1 MVEKKRNEESKHLII
16 LWANVMLLAT
26 ETAMF
31 AAVWRWFY
39 AADFKRRYVPGEDWL
54 LIGMYLFFLALFV
67 RGLNAHRIGY
77 LRITEM
83 WISQMIAA
91 VLTSVVTYGELCIA
105 AGTYVNGL
113 PLIGLDVAEGFL
125 LLGWIYLARVLYL
138 SLYPPQSM
146 LVIYGEIY
154 PGELIEKIN
163 LHRDAYHLC
172 RSVGIGLGR
181 ERLKKIILEA
191 DAVILSDISDEV
203 RNALIKFCY
212 RRGIRVYVTPKIS
225 DLILRGAEDV
235 QLFYTPLLLSRNRGL
250 TVEQRFFKR
259 IFDIVTALAGFLLAS
274 PLFLAAALAVKLCDG
289 GPVFYRQERLTRD
302 GRPFYVIKFRSMRV
316 DAERDGA
323 RMATKGDPRIT
334 PVGKFLRR
342 FHLDELPQLLN
353 VLRGEMS
360 MVGPRPER
368 REIAEKYE
376 EQIPEF
382 SCRLKVKAGL
392 TGYAQVNGK
401 YNSTPYDKLKLDITY
416 IEQYSLWLDI
426 KILLWTIRVL
436 FQEEHAEGFSLESE
450 AGEKMK

>member
-1 MVEKKRNEESKHLII
+1 MVEKKRNEENKHLII
-16 LWANVMLLAT
+16 LWANVLLLAT

-31 AAVWRWFY
+31 AGVWRWFY
-39 AADFKRRYVPGEDWL
+39 APGVEDRFVLYEERL
-54 LIGMYLFFLALFV
+54 LIGMYLLLLVLFV

-91 VLTSVVTYGELCIA
+91 ALTSAVIYVEICIVAGE
-105 AGTYVNGL
+105 YVNGL

-125 LLGWIYLARVLYL
+125 LLGWIYLARIIYL

-146 LVIYGEIY
+146 LVIYGKTY
-154 PGELIEKIN
+154 PGELIDKIN

-172 RSVGIGLGR
+172 RSAGIGLGR

-191 DAVILSDISDEV
+191 DAVILSDISDEA

-259 IFDIVTALAGFLLAS
+259 IFDIVTALTGLLFTS
-274 PLFLAAALAVKLCDG
+274 PLFLAAALAVRLCDG

-302 GRPFYVIKFRSMRV
+302 GRPFLIIKFRSMRV
-316 DAERDGA
+316 DAEKYGPKLA
-323 RMATKGDPRIT
+323 AKEDPRIT

-368 REIAEKYE
+368 REMAEKYE
-376 EQIPEF
+376 KQIPEF

-416 IEQYSLWLDI
+416 MEQYSLWLDI
-426 KILLWTIRVL
+426 KILLWTIKVL
-436 FQEEHAEGFSLESE
+436 FQGEHAEGFSE
-450 AGEKMK
+450 ASGAEEKRE

>member
-1 MVEKKRNEESKHLII
+1 MVEKKRNEENKHLII
-16 LWANVMLLAT
+16 LWANVLLLAT

-31 AAVWRWFY
+31 VGVWRWFY
-39 AADFKRRYVPGEDWL
+39 APGVEDRFVLYEERL
-54 LIGMYLFFLALFV
+54 LIGMYLLLLVLFV

-91 VLTSVVTYGELCIA
+91 ALTSAVIYVEICIVAGE
-105 AGTYVNGL
+105 YVNGL

-146 LVIYGEIY
+146 LVIYGKTY
-154 PGELIEKIN
+154 PGELIDKIN

-172 RSVGIGLGR
+172 RSAGIGLGR

-191 DAVILSDISDEV
+191 DAVILSDISDEA

-259 IFDIVTALAGFLLAS
+259 IFDIVTALTGLLFTS
-274 PLFLAAALAVKLCDG
+274 PLFLAAALAVRLCDG

-302 GRPFYVIKFRSMRV
+302 GRPFLIIKFRSMRV
-316 DAERDGA
+316 DAEKYGPKLA
-323 RMATKGDPRIT
+323 AKEDPRIT

-368 REIAEKYE
+368 REMAEKYE
-376 EQIPEF
+376 KQIPEF

-416 IEQYSLWLDI
+416 MEQYSLWLDI
-426 KILLWTIRVL
+426 KILLWTIKVL
-436 FQEEHAEGFSLESE
+436 FQGEHAEGFSE
-450 AGEKMK
+450 ASGAEEKRE

>member
-1 MVEKKRNEESKHLII
+1 MVENRRNEENKHLII
-16 LWANVMLLAT
+16 LWANVLLLAT

-39 AADFKRRYVPGEDWL
+39 APGVKERFFPYEDRI
-54 LIGMYLFFLALFV
+54 LIGMYLLLLVLFV

-91 VLTSVVTYGELCIA
+91 ALTSVVIYGELCIA
-105 AGTYVNGL
+105 AGEYVNGF
-113 PLIGLDVAEGFL
+113 PLFLLDVAEGFL
-125 LLGWIYLARVLYL
+125 LLGWIYLARIIYL
-138 SLYPPQSM
+138 SLYPPKSM
-146 LVIYGEIY
+146 LVIYGKTC

-235 QLFYTPLLLSRNRGL
+235 QLFYTPLLLSRNRRL

-259 IFDIVTALAGFLLAS
+259 LFDIVTALAGLLFTS
-274 PLFLAAALAVKLCDG
+274 PLFLVAALAVRLCDG

-302 GRPFYVIKFRSMRV
+302 GRSFLIIKFRSMRV
-316 DAERDGA
+316 DAEKYGPKLA
-323 RMATKGDPRIT
+323 AKEDPRIT

-368 REIAEKYE
+368 REIAKKYE

>member
-1 MVEKKRNEESKHLII
+1 M
-16 LWANVMLLAT
+16 
-26 ETAMF
+26 
-31 AAVWRWFY
+31 
-39 AADFKRRYVPGEDWL
+39 
-54 LIGMYLFFLALFV
+54 
-67 RGLNAHRIGY
+67 
-77 LRITEM
+77 
-83 WISQMIAA
+83 
-91 VLTSVVTYGELCIA
+91 
-105 AGTYVNGL
+105 
-113 PLIGLDVAEGFL
+113 
-125 LLGWIYLARVLYL
+125 
-138 SLYPPQSM
+138 
-146 LVIYGEIY
+146 
-154 PGELIEKIN
+154 
-163 LHRDAYHLC
+163 
-172 RSVGIGLGR
+172 
-181 ERLKKIILEA
+181 
-191 DAVILSDISDEV
+191 
-203 RNALIKFCY
+203 
-212 RRGIRVYVTPKIS
+212 TPKIS

-259 IFDIVTALAGFLLAS
+259 IFDIVTALAGLLLAS
-274 PLFLAAALAVKLCDG
+274 PLFLAAALAVRLCDG

-392 TGYAQVNGK
+392 TATPRLTG
-401 YNSTPYDKLKLDITY
+401 STIPRPTT
-416 IEQYSLWLDI
+416 S
-426 KILLWTIRVL
+426 
-436 FQEEHAEGFSLESE
+436 
-450 AGEKMK
+450 